1 MIVDLM
7 VIVEYCP
14 FGNLQSF
21 LAKNRRY
28 FVDQIV
34 PNTDEID
41 FEKPPIDIP
50 NPHDRSSIELGRT
63 SLEPMLQYQKTTAG
77 SKLKFLLNL

>member
-1 MIVDLM
+1 M

-14 FGNLQSF
+14 FGNLHSF

-34 PNTDEID
+34 PNTNEID
-41 FEKPPIDIP
+41 FEIPTIDIP
-50 NPHDRSSIELGRT
+50 SANDRSSIELGST
-63 SLEPMLQYQKTTAG
+63 SLEPILQYQKTTAG
-77 SKLKFLLNL
+77 SKLLNFY

>member
-1 MIVDLM
+1 M

-34 PNTDEID
+34 SNTDEID
-41 FEKPPIDIP
+41 FEIPPMEIP
-50 NPHDRSSIELGRT
+50 NAHDHSSIELDKT

-77 SKLKFLLNL
+77 SKLKFLINL